1 MAASVLA
8 SGDVFD
14 TDSPHAVE
22 NVFVSFVD
30 VIITGGT
37 CTGID
42 GVGTAA
48 GIGGG
53 ATGAGGCID
62 VAGDDGAT
70 VTVGA
75 ISVGFAAAAGA
86 GALLASNT

>member
-42 GVGTAA
+42 GVA